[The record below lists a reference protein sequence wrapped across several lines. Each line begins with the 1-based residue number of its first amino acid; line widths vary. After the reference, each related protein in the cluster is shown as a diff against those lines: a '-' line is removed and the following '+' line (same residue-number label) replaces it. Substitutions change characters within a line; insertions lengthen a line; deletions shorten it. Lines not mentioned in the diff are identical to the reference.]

1 MDRLAIQLFSRINLL
16 ERIQA
21 RKNVATHWPYAAVS
35 QNEKEG
41 SGTILGPSNVVPPF
55 SHNSDLN
62 SIGCIVIC
70 INFQR
75 PCIAA
80 CLPIG
85 RHCKIALMMT
95 WHFAVNRQ
103 TLPLPWVLLWFQPGI
118 APCDARLICKMCQ
131 SQNVPF
137 GCMFVTL
144 DPLSGNCRSTHCAF
158 CVNSKFGSFHEISW
172 PQWDPRFL
180 QMSEWKPMHVP
191 QVLNVELADQF
202 NPNNKLGGS
211 LSNIPCQI
219 FVHCRLKSKM
229 IYRKISHFWKH
240 SANVPSFGF
249 WNHQL
254 HTAD

>member
-1 MDRLAIQLFSRINLL
+1 MLQLIDHMLQYPKMKKKALEKFLGLAMWCTAIFPQLRPQLHRLFSDLHTFPETL
-16 ERIQA
+16 
-21 RKNVATHWPYAAVS
+21 YS
-35 QNEKEG
+35 C
-41 SGTILGPSNVVPPF
+41 LPSNWQALQDCLDD
-55 SHNSDLN
+55 DLT
-62 SIGCIVIC
+62 
-70 INFQR
+70 FR
-75 PCIAA
+75 
-80 CLPIG
+80 
-85 RHCKIALMMT
+85 R
-95 WHFAVNRQ
+95 
-103 TLPLPWVLLWFQPGI
+103 VLLWFQPGI
-118 APCDARLICKMCQ
+118 APCDARLTCKMCQ

-158 CVNSKFGSFHEISW
+158 CVNSKFGFFHEISW

-191 QVLNVELADQF
+191 QVLNVELADEF

-229 IYRKISHFWKH
+229 IYRKISHSWKH
-240 SANVPSFGF
+240 SANVPSFGS

-254 HTAD
+254 RTAD